1 MATRNVEYIIQLR
14 DKFSKGIDRL
24 NSRAFQLDNRMK
36 RLDKSSKGLGS
47 TLTKVFAGVAILAGI
62 KKSISAFEDQEFAI
76 AQVRQGLVSTG
87 NAVGKT
93 LQELTKS
100 AKELQENSIFGDET
114 ILQGVTAQILTFA
127 NITEGAFDRTQQ
139 AVLDVTTRL
148 FGARATMQNLRGTS
162 IQLGKA
168 LNDPIGQLG
177 ALSRSG
183 ITFSKSQVEVIKK
196 LAETGRLA
204 EAQGVILTELERQYG
219 GSAKA
224 AQETAL
230 GGLAVL
236 QARFQDLLVII
247 GQQFIPVVLDLKDG
261 LKGLIGFLTENQK
274 AIQIL
279 VKLTIAATAAFVA
292 YKTVTFLL
300 TAGIRAYVVAVK
312 LSVIA
317 TRFFTKGTKAATAAT
332 RIFGLAVKTTPI
344 GLIASLLATA
354 AAAFLFFRDKTVVTS
369 KTFSGFRNIINI
381 VSSAFSG
388 FFAVISKLVSFVLS
402 KLQPAFTFISNIF
415 KVIGNSFIKVGGI
428 IKKSLISPFTE
439 LKGIISTVFD
449 FIVDKIIGFFDFLS
463 KIPGVSKAIK
473 VFKNTFKKERLEFLN
488 EEKKLIDRIA
498 KPIKDARR
506 ITPTIGGIAAQQ
518 IGTTK
523 ITSAAPKIFNINID
537 KLVENVNISTTT
549 LKQGVN
555 GVTKEITEAF
565 LGVLTDVQLQVR

>member
-14 DKFSKGIDRL
+14 DKFSKRIDRL

-62 KKSISAFEDQEFAI
+62 KKSVSAFEDQEFAI

-87 NAVGKT
+87 FAVGKT

-114 ILQGVTAQILTFA
+114 ILQGVAAQILTFA
-127 NITEGAFDRTQQ
+127 NITEDSFDRTQQ

-183 ITFSKSQVEVIKK
+183 ITFSKTQVEVIKK
-196 LAETGRLA
+196 LAETGKLA
-204 EAQGVILTELERQYG
+204 EAQGVILTELEKQYG

-236 QARFQDLLVII
+236 QNRFQDLLVII
-247 GQQFIPVVLDLKDG
+247 GEQFIPVVLDLKDG
-261 LKGLIGFLTENQK
+261 LKGLITFLTENQN

-279 VKLTIAATAAFVA
+279 VKATIAAAAAFVV
-292 YKTVTFLL
+292 YKTVIFVLVKANAL
-300 TAGIRAYVVAVK
+300 YVIGVK
-312 LSVIA
+312 IA
-317 TRFFTKGTKAATAAT
+317 TVATRLYSLGTKEAAKSARLLGIAIKGTP
-332 RIFGLAVKTTPI
+332 L
-344 GLIASLLATA
+344 GLIAGLLATA
-354 AAAFLFFRDKTVVTS
+354 VAAFVFFKDEVSDATDKLTEFGNKIDEINTKIGRQLFGDFVTGFLDPLTKTITAP
-369 KTFSGFRNIINI
+369 GLE
-381 VSSAFSG
+381 
-388 FFAVISKLVSFVLS
+388 KL
-402 KLQPAFTFISNIF
+402 I
-415 KVIGNSFIKVGGI
+415 KVIPGFAKSELESLKLFLKEQEESVRRSIANAESALIKSALKNELDVILGAFQVLNKEFAKFTKGRGVGGI
-428 IKKSLISPFTE
+428 T
-439 LKGIISTVFD
+439 T
-449 FIVDKIIGFFDFLS
+449 
-463 KIPGVSKAIK
+463 
-473 VFKNTFKKERLEFLN
+473 
-488 EEKKLIDRIA
+488 
-498 KPIKDARR
+498 
-506 ITPTIGGIAAQQ
+506 QQ
-518 IGTTK
+518 IGITK

-537 KLVENVNISTTT
+537 KLVETINNNVTT
-549 LKQGVN
+549 LDQGMN
-555 GVTKEITEAF
+555 KSKDIITEAF
-565 LGVLTDVQLQVR
+565 LTMLADVQLQVR

>member
-1 MATRNVEYIIQLR
+1 MATRNVEYIIRLR
-14 DKFSKGIDRL
+14 DKFSKGIDSV
-24 NSRAFQLDNRMK
+24 NSRALKLDNRMK
-36 RLDKSSKGLGS
+36 RLDKSTKGVGS
-47 TLTKVFAGVAILAGI
+47 TLLKVFAGVAILAGI
-62 KKSISAFEDQEFAI
+62 KKSVSAFEDQEFAI

-87 NAVGKT
+87 FAVGKT

-204 EAQGVILTELERQYG
+204 EAQGVILTELEKQYG

-247 GQQFIPVVLDLKDG
+247 GEQFIPVVLDLKDG
-261 LKGLIGFLTENQK
+261 LKGLIGFLTENQT

-279 VKLTIAATAAFVA
+279 VKLTIMAAAAFVA
-292 YKTVTFLL
+292 YKTVTFIL
-300 TAGIRAYVVAVK
+300 TAGLRTYVVITK
-312 LSVIA
+312 LGIIA
-317 TRFFTKGTKAATAAT
+317 TRLFTQGTKSAT
-332 RIFGLAVKTTPI
+332 RATKIFGLAVKTTPI

-354 AAAFLFFRDKTVVTS
+354 AAAFVFFKDDITEATQKLDEFGNKLDEISAKAGKMIFQKQFEQLLDPLTAGLIGEGGLIKFANKLKDLTKGQLDSFSLFLKEQETTLSRQ
-369 KTFSGFRNIINI
+369 IINLEEGI
-381 VSSAFSG
+381 GRTGLEKRLERIRTSTGLLNKELAKFG
-388 FFAVISKLVSFVLS
+388 K
-402 KLQPAFTFISNIF
+402 QTFG
-415 KVIGNSFIKVGGI
+415 VIG
-428 IKKSLISPFTE
+428 
-439 LKGIISTVFD
+439 
-449 FIVDKIIGFFDFLS
+449 
-463 KIPGVSKAIK
+463 GV
-473 VFKNTFKKERLEFLN
+473 T
-488 EEKKLIDRIA
+488 
-498 KPIKDARR
+498 
-506 ITPTIGGIAAQQ
+506 TQQ
-518 IGTTK
+518 IGITK

-537 KLVENVNISTTT
+537 KLVETINNNVTN
-549 LKQGVN
+549 LDQGMN
-555 GVTKEITEAF
+555 KSKDIITEA
-565 LGVLTDVQLQVR
+565 LLTMLADVQLQVR